1 MNLKRI
7 LKCGEVR
14 CEVIHQSYFLEYAAL
29 LLPLSPG
36 YSTVL
41 SLSLSVSCVTCPLSM
56 QFWSVLSSQL
66 LRSQFE
72 GYLLLLNNVVG
83 HIS

>member
-1 MNLKRI
+1 MCIFAQIDVLIDSSFDLNLTKLASERQMERYG
-7 LKCGEVR
+7 CQ
-14 CEVIHQSYFLEYAAL
+14 VIHQSYFLEYAVL

-56 QFWSVLSSQL
+56 QFG
-66 LRSQFE
+66 QF
-72 GYLLLLNNVVG
+72 LVV
-83 HIS
+83 SY